1 MKRLIDTNIFLE
13 IFLNQARRSDCEQYL
28 NQHIGYLHLSDF
40 TLHSIGVI
48 LFKRGKHTDF
58 QRFTTD
64 VLPKVQ
70 LLSLP
75 QNQYFDLSLYAS
87 TYGLDF
93 DDTYQFAI
101 AKEYNLTIA
110 TMDTDFRK
118 VAQVI
123 PVEFI

>member
-1 MKRLIDTNIFLE
+1 MKRLVDTNIFLE
-13 IFLNQARRSDCEQYL
+13 IFLSQARRGDCEQYL
-28 NQHIGYLHLSDF
+28 NQHIGYLYLSDF

-48 LFKRGKHTDF
+48 LFKRGKYADY
-58 QRFTTD
+58 QQFTID
-64 VLPKVQ
+64 ILPKVQ

-75 QNQYFDLSLYAS
+75 QNQYFDLPLYAS

-101 AKEYNLTIA
+101 AKEYDLTIA

-118 VAQVI
+118 VAQMI
-123 PVEFI
+123 PIEFI

>member
-28 NQHIGYLHLSDF
+28 NQHIGYLQLSDF
-40 TLHSIGVI
+40 TLHSISVL
-48 LFKRGKHTDF
+48 LFKRGKYTDF

-101 AKEYNLTIA
+101 AKEYNLTTA

-118 VAQVI
+118 VAQVV